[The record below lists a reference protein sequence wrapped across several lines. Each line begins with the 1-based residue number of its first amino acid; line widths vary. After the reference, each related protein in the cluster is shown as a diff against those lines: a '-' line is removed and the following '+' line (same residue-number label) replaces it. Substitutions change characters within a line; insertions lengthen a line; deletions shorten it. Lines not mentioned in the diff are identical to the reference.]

1 MDTGAILDMFYP
13 HARCRCDLA
22 LKMIYP
28 VARRGWHLTFFGGMK
43 ERASCSVRECEPG
56 PTPTYV
62 RARHDVMRYA
72 TRFCESLKYDGVQ
85 KVTEKR
91 QSVSDQRSRSLGTVI
106 QGCSTLCVGFDPW
119 FLPYFLIH

>member
-43 ERASCSVRECEPG
+43 ERPRVPFENANLDRLLRTYALVMTSCDMRRDFASP
-56 PTPTYV
+56 
-62 RARHDVMRYA
+62 
-72 TRFCESLKYDGVQ
+72 
-85 KVTEKR
+85 
-91 QSVSDQRSRSLGTVI
+91 
-106 QGCSTLCVGFDPW
+106 
-119 FLPYFLIH
+119 